1 MNIKEG
7 AQRFRSRKT
16 PSSEHPALPPR
27 IESSIDVIYQAIDDS
42 ILERW
47 TESRQ
52 NSIVTGQTFY
62 KPGLL
67 SVARVTFETSR
78 WDLYHEREVVRV
90 IPFPAMS
97 KMADWEQNL
106 IPAWQ
111 HSMTRMNPEPEC
123 FYMYDGAYDFSPSRF
138 ETLQEDFISHL
149 ITNEVLKLQF
159 NPHLKLYR
167 KVDEP
172 EEVFFSRCLE
182 KIRAGRE
189 QEMKTLEDTLQRQ
202 KDRLKEKMEREVRE
216 VGADALEIESARS
229 ITPKNGKKNK
239 VSSAHTEQM
248 DIRES
253 IETIGDINKE
263 LAALDEGREVKR
275 EEFEASLMQ
284 QASEVE
290 DDMMRLNRGDIRILR
305 FSLIWLPY
313 TEFVLQEQ
321 EQRRMELIQC
331 F

>member
-7 AQRFRSRKT
+7 AQRYRSRKT

-27 IESSIDVIYQAIDDS
+27 IESSIDVIFQAMDES

-47 TESRQ
+47 VESRQ
-52 NSIVTGQTFY
+52 DSIVTGQTFY

-67 SVARVTFETSR
+67 AIARVTFETSR
-78 WDLYHEREVVRV
+78 WDLFHEREVVRV

-97 KMADWEQNL
+97 KMANWEENL
-106 IPAWQ
+106 IPNWE

-123 FYMYDGAYDFSPSRF
+123 FYMYDGAFDFSPSRF
-138 ETLQEDFISHL
+138 ESLQEDYIGHL
-149 ITNEVLKLQF
+149 ITNEVLRLQF
-159 NPHLKLYR
+159 NPHLKLYK

-182 KIRAGRE
+182 KIRADRVPE
-189 QEMKTLEDTLQRQ
+189 VKTLEDTIQRQ
-202 KDRLKEKMEREVRE
+202 MDRLKEKLEREVRE

-229 ITPKNGKKNK
+229 VTPQPRKKNQI
-239 VSSAHTEQM
+239 SSDHSEQM

-253 IETIGDINKE
+253 IQTIGDINKE
-263 LAALDEGREVKR
+263 LAVLEEDREVKR
-275 EEFEASLMQ
+275 EEFEASLMSL
-284 QASEVE
+284 ASELE
-290 DDMMRLNRGDIRILR
+290 DDMMRLNRGDIRVLR

-313 TEFVLQEQ
+313 TEFVIQERD
-321 EQRRMELIQC
+321 ERRMELIQS